1 MDPPARPAEGPPA
14 AGIASTGDP
23 IPAECEVI
31 EVRVTELAQLFN
43 AIDPSPFHD
52 RDLDPKADDF
62 ITGWSSDVRGSAA
75 LALLVHVERP
85 PAEPDAAGTLREAVH
100 QHFRRKADATRRRLR
115 ALFRQ
120 GRISLAIGVVFL
132 GVMSWLANLLPGA
145 AEGGGFRLVLRE
157 SLIIAGWVA
166 MWRPMEVF
174 LYDWWP
180 IRQEANF
187 QDRLAAMPVQIR
199 YASPD
204 PELRRS

>member
-1 MDPPARPAEGPPA
+1 MELDLDPAVGHPTG
-14 AGIASTGDP
+14 GIKSTGDP
-23 IPAECEVI
+23 IPAHCEVI
-31 EVRVTELAQLFN
+31 EVRVTELRQLFN

-62 ITGWSSDVRGSAA
+62 ITGWSSDIRGSAT

-85 PAEPDAAGTLREAVH
+85 PADPNAADILREAVH
-100 QHFRRKADATRRRLR
+100 QHFRRKAGATRRRLR
-115 ALFRQ
+115 ALFHQ

-132 GVMSWLANLLPGA
+132 GVMSWLANMIPGVGD
-145 AEGGGFRLVLRE
+145 GGGFRLVVRE

-180 IRQEANF
+180 IRKEAKF
-187 QDRLAAMPVQIR
+187 QDRLAAMPVQVR
-199 YASPD
+199 YG
-204 PELRRS
+204 